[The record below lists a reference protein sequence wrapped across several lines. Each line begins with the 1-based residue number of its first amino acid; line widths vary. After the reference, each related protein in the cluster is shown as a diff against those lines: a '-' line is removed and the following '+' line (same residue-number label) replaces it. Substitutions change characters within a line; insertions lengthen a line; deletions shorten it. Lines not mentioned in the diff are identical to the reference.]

1 MASDRSRRGAVPPEA
16 PGGGDLPPRAV
27 IGAEALAALAV
38 PARLALLNHLLVAGP
53 RTASQCAP
61 VVGESASNCSWHLRA
76 LEKAG
81 LVARAPQAGDA
92 RTRPWQATAVGFRL
106 GGEAATPAEQVARTV
121 LSGLIADHADDL
133 YRRYLA
139 GQDAVPEQWREAA
152 GDSGYGL
159 RITADELHDLLE
171 RVDALIR
178 PYVAPIRAQA
188 PEGAE
193 IVHVTLRAFLDPH
206 LHAAIAP

>member
-1 MASDRSRRGAVPPEA
+1 MPPET
-16 PGGGDLPPRAV
+16 PGGDDLPPRAV
-27 IGAEALAALAV
+27 VGAEALAALAV

-53 RTASQCAP
+53 RTASECAP

-81 LVARAPQAGDA
+81 LVARAPRTAGGDA
-92 RTRPWQATAVGFRL
+92 RTRPWQATAVGFRV
-106 GGEAATPAEQVARTV
+106 GDEAPTPAERVARTV

-139 GQDAVPEQWREAA
+139 GQDAVPEHWREAA

-159 RITADELHDLLE
+159 RVTADELRDLLE
-171 RVDALIR
+171 RLDALIR
-178 PYVAPIRAQA
+178 PYVAPIRSDA
-188 PEGAE
+188 PEDAE

-206 LHAAIAP
+206 LHPALAP